1 MQEKSVIRKGC
12 LNEGIFL
19 MTKDRLEMFDALKWK
34 MDCMTILFGKKRL
47 TQKAFFHIPKKLRF
61 YQNHNGYNIFRYEL
75 QYQLGR
81 GVYGFR

>member
-47 TQKAFFHIPKKLRF
+47 YSKTNLLHSKEIKVLSKS
-61 YQNHNGYNIFRYEL
+61 
-75 QYQLGR
+75 
-81 GVYGFR
+81 